1 MKRDSVVLVF
11 AFALLSS
18 MSIQAQQPAL
28 QVITVNTSDAAGYVE
43 WSKTALP
50 VIADNFEGV
59 LLMGTCIPT
68 QGAQMEGD
76 IYSFGFASSHD
87 ALLAVDL
94 NSPAVASEISRVA
107 SMRRVRARDVWS
119 VLRNTGRA
127 IPVGGM
133 FALYNLFVNTN
144 SSNDYVSALS
154 RIEAALHEN
163 GFDDVAVAAY
173 YVNTGEYAGQVV
185 ASFYANSTQR
195 LGALLDAMNGASFA
209 EVFAS
214 IEATREVVRG
224 EILNCQAHAVGQ

>member
-1 MKRDSVVLVF
+1 MKRNSVVPVL

-18 MSIQAQQPAL
+18 MPLHAQQPAL

-59 LLMGTCIPT
+59 LLMGTCIPA

-87 ALLAVDL
+87 ALLAADL

-107 SMRRVRARDVWS
+107 SMRRVRGRDVWS
-119 VLRNTGRA
+119 VLRNTGQV
-127 IPVGGM
+127 IPVGGT
-133 FALYNLFVNTN
+133 FSLYNLFVKTD

-154 RIEAALHEN
+154 RVEAGLHEG

-173 YVNTGEYAGQVV
+173 YVNTGENAGQVV
-185 ASFYANSTQR
+185 ASFFADSTR
-195 LGALLDAMNGASFA
+195 RIGALLDAMNESSFA
-209 EVFAS
+209 TAFGSV
-214 IEATREVVRG
+214 EATREVVRG
-224 EILNCQAHAVGQ
+224 EILSCQVHAVGQ